1 MSTSKD
7 TRIEIRN
14 QTPHPLRV
22 EVAFTKTKAAAT
34 EQSSESVSASKSPLT
49 EARTLAQKVI
59 YELAPLAN
67 KSLHLAAPSD
77 ETIDLRQ
84 QLSGLHNLNVISV
97 IPEAEAINSDAF
109 AGLIFPVG
117 FVLAMAWVFLKDKFA
132 WQDPWIV
139 LTSVLAIVAIGA
151 GFAYFMRPNPVWTFF
166 RLFWILLIRVF
177 TLCLVLGI
185 AVVLPAMT
193 LLLLAPDKIL
203 PERMNSAF
211 LLLSSGGVTGLAH
224 AVVFAFVCFASVLP
238 ALLYFL
244 FNRKRVRQ
252 LRDTFEQQIFR
263 LDPQV
268 KNLADVQA
276 RYGARLDGVWGD
288 TSSGFTGQASSGSQ
302 WPVVLCTLAYA
313 GAWSVIVLFGA
324 IQNEYKAFT
333 DLSNLL
339 AAPNTTYAFGFFGAY
354 YFAINMIVR
363 RYIRGDLQPKTYSI
377 ITARLLVVLVS
388 AAVLSAAPDSGWVVW
403 IFMFLI
409 GVVPETFIVYLRE
422 TVVAPVFTSKRIPID
437 RLPLTR
443 LEGIDLYDRAR
454 LEEEGIGNLDNLA
467 HADLVDLMINT
478 SIPSAQLVEWLDQAA
493 LYLRAHTLAL
503 DAAATAATREIPTP
517 GLKGPDPDLLWHE
530 LRDMGI
536 RRASDL
542 FVDVKNE
549 LRPQLIELAKAQGK
563 GDAFVARLN
572 VLANQLTKDESFAN
586 IRSWRANEE
595 RELQTWRVDSEGNA
609 NLAVAPAAA
618 I

>member
-1 MSTSKD
+1 
-7 TRIEIRN
+7 
-14 QTPHPLRV
+14 
-22 EVAFTKTKAAAT
+22 
-34 EQSSESVSASKSPLT
+34 
-49 EARTLAQKVI
+49 
-59 YELAPLAN
+59 
-67 KSLHLAAPSD
+67 
-77 ETIDLRQ
+77 
-84 QLSGLHNLNVISV
+84 
-97 IPEAEAINSDAF
+97 
-109 AGLIFPVG
+109 
-117 FVLAMAWVFLKDKFA
+117 
-132 WQDPWIV
+132 
-139 LTSVLAIVAIGA
+139 
-151 GFAYFMRPNPVWTFF
+151 MRPNPVWTFF
-166 RLFWILLIRVF
+166 RLFWILLVRVF

-185 AVVLPAMT
+185 ALVLPAMT

-203 PERMNSAF
+203 PERMTSAF

-224 AVVFAFVCFASVLP
+224 AIVFAFVCFASVLP

-517 GLKGPDPDLLWHE
+517 GLKGPADPDLLWHE